1 MLKSEKGW
9 MDKMQTLFSQGWGCM
24 YVYIYAH
31 VHIYV
36 EAIGI
41 AFLGVIH
48 LSKDRISH
56 LAWNSLI
63 RLNLWASQ
71 SQGSAHLCLPGTD
84 IVPNSPHFEHSFKVK
99 DRADLW

>member
-1 MLKSEKGW
+1 
-9 MDKMQTLFSQGWGCM
+9 M

-31 VHIYV
+31 VHIHV

-41 AFLGVIH
+41 TSLGVIH
-48 LSKDRISH
+48 LFKDRISH
-56 LAWNSLI
+56 FAWNSLI

-71 SQGSAHLCLPGTD
+71 SQGSAYLCHPGID
-84 IVPNSPHFEHSFKVK
+84 IVPKSLCFEHSFKVK